1 MSFIPIADRPE
12 DDADEPDLCLMSTL
26 DFAVL
31 KDMRQ
36 TGAEYCRH
44 FEALLHN
51 TPGLKPGYLPERD
64 SVYLLNGVSL
74 VIFSPD
80 TFMVLNVVFHYL
92 VLILLTFYSFRPC
105 TC

>member
-51 TPGLKPGYLPERD
+51 TPELKPGYLPKQD

-74 VIFSPD
+74 VILSLD
-80 TFMVLNVVFHYL
+80 IFMVLNVVFRYL
-92 VLILLTFYSFRPC
+92 F
-105 TC
+105 